1 MDTIQHYETLNFNN
15 LYNSI
20 NYIED
25 IPEFGGVYFWIY
37 SPNLEMYINNFDEFR
52 LSLLKFT
59 KVNLSFSEKFYKF
72 KYAIDVKEFIFPD
85 KGTILGLDSNKEND
99 LLDFLQDLENRK
111 YFAKYIK
118 EISFMRPFYIG
129 KAKNIRKRLA
139 NHFSQVASSILTELD
154 KQEISYH
161 DIYIGYRQIERVSE
175 NEKLNGIFEEIAQRM
190 LKPGLTIRPG

>member
-59 KVNLSFSEKFYKF
+59 TSRKNFINLNM
-72 KYAIDVKEFIFPD
+72 P
-85 KGTILGLDSNKEND
+85 
-99 LLDFLQDLENRK
+99 
-111 YFAKYIK
+111 
-118 EISFMRPFYIG
+118 
-129 KAKNIRKRLA
+129 
-139 NHFSQVASSILTELD
+139 
-154 KQEISYH
+154 
-161 DIYIGYRQIERVSE
+161 
-175 NEKLNGIFEEIAQRM
+175 
-190 LKPGLTIRPG
+190 

>member
-1 MDTIQHYETLNFNN
+1 
-15 LYNSI
+15 
-20 NYIED
+20 
-25 IPEFGGVYFWIY
+25 
-37 SPNLEMYINNFDEFR
+37 
-52 LSLLKFT
+52 
-59 KVNLSFSEKFYKF
+59 
-72 KYAIDVKEFIFPD
+72 
-85 KGTILGLDSNKEND
+85 
-99 LLDFLQDLENRK
+99 
-111 YFAKYIK
+111 
-118 EISFMRPFYIG
+118 MRPFYIG